1 MMRIGIIEDHQD
13 TREVLQ
19 AFLSQQ
25 AGFEVSLV
33 SESVEVFLESIE
45 HLSSPPQFLLLDIN
59 LPGMSGIEAIK
70 ILKQQLPDTDI
81 VMLTMHDDSRH
92 IFQALCAGA
101 VGYLIKGT
109 PLHKIKAALLNVQEG
124 GSAMSP
130 HVARKVVEYFQPGK
144 KKKES
149 PLTPKEHQ
157 IVEGLVDGLSYK
169 LIADRYSISIE
180 TVRTHIKNIYKK
192 LHVNSKSEVVAM
204 KLKGE
209 ID

>member
-13 TREVLQ
+13 TREVLH
-19 AFLSQQ
+19 AFFSQQ
-25 AGFEVSLV
+25 AGFEVCLV
-33 SESVEVFLESIE
+33 AESVEAFFAELEK
-45 HLSSPPQFLLLDIN
+45 LSSPPSLLLLDIN
-59 LPGMSGIEAIK
+59 LPGISGIEAIK
-70 ILKQQLPDTDI
+70 SLAQRLPDVDI

-101 VGYLIKGT
+101 IGYLVKGT
-109 PLHKIKAALLNVQEG
+109 PLVKIKSALLNVQQG

-144 KKKES
+144 KKGDS
-149 PLTPKEHQ
+149 ALTPKEHQ

-204 KLKGE
+204 KLRGE